1 MGDCL
6 WSQKND
12 LGWARTEAKPY
23 IGMFSTCKS
32 TNISHCHHSYVWA
45 YIFVSDVMLS
55 DHSALGLA
63 LPPLAWLRPS
73 RAWLW
78 PPRAW
83 LFPPSTWLGQTDER
97 NFSPFY
103 RALSPIGAAAQKRKI

>member
-6 WSQKND
+6 WSQKTD

-23 IGMFSTCKS
+23 IGMFRTCKS

-55 DHSALGLA
+55 DHSASLSQSSLHTK
-63 LPPLAWLRPS
+63 RPS
-73 RAWLW
+73 AQAATNSSCILDK
-78 PPRAW
+78 PV
-83 LFPPSTWLGQTDER
+83 SQVCI
-97 NFSPFY
+97 
-103 RALSPIGAAAQKRKI
+103 LSVL

>member
-32 TNISHCHHSYVWA
+32 TNISHCQHSYVWA

-55 DHSALGLA
+55 DHSAMD
-63 LPPLAWLRPS
+63 R
-73 RAWLW
+73 
-78 PPRAW
+78 
-83 LFPPSTWLGQTDER
+83 QTDRWTHPLLEMGGR
-97 NFSPFY
+97 
-103 RALSPIGAAAQKRKI
+103 I